1 MKSYVAVQ
9 KKLLTTIYAL
19 WRKEEKFN
27 PQHNLINTTGDAEVE
42 QTSRANFEEVG

>member
-19 WRKEEKFN
+19 WKKRETFDPAYGSK
-27 PQHNLINTTGDAEVE
+27 NTTKD
-42 QTSRANFEEVG
+42 EEVVPSSRHSFAEAE